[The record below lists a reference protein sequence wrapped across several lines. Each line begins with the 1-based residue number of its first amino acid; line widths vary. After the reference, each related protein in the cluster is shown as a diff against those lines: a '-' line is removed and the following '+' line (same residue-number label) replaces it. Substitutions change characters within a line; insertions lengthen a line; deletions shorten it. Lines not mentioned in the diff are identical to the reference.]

1 MTLLYN
7 EPPIAVSPTL
17 AKELGLNAAVFLQQL
32 HYWVEQKKQHGSRY
46 QDSFKDGYFWVYNT
60 INEWLEKLPFL
71 GSKSTFKRM
80 IYDLQEKGI
89 LVIGNYNKFENDHT
103 SWYRINYL
111 RLEQIS
117 KSLQVQN
124 EPPGGSKR
132 DAGEFKM
139 NLRAVQNEPSITRDY
154 TETTQRE
161 DLNTPYIPPRGEVC
175 EVKKVLCD
183 RCSRFKPNTQDLE
196 GKNYCLTCLP
206 HEFKE
211 RRIITEIAMST
222 TPQKQI
228 QQPTPQLS
236 APPPLRLTGTL
247 AGVTEAEIA
256 EVVDRHVET
265 VTANP
270 PGFDEFW
277 QNYPTKVAKPAAL
290 KAWKKLKPSQAL
302 QDTILRDLAIRTAN
316 DRRWIEGF
324 IPNPSTYLNQAR
336 WEDEIQSTKQRSK
349 PMSKIEKSLAILEA
363 Y

>member
-1 MTLLYN
+1 MSLLYN

-60 INEWLEKLPFL
+60 ISEWLEQLPFL

-80 IYDLQEKGI
+80 IYDLQEKGV
-89 LVIGNYNKFENDHT
+89 LVIGNYNKFDNDHT

-117 KSLQVQN
+117 KNSQVQN
-124 EPPGGSKR
+124 ELPGGSKR

-139 NLRAVQNEPSITRDY
+139 ERPAVQNEPSITRDY

-161 DLNTPYIPPRGEVC
+161 DLNTPFNPPQGETC
-175 EVKKVLCD
+175 EVKKVLCG

-206 HEFKE
+206 HEFDE
-211 RRIITEIAMST
+211 RRIITEAAMST
-222 TPQKQI
+222 MPQKQI

-236 APPPLRLTGTL
+236 APPPL
-247 AGVTEAEIA
+247 
-256 EVVDRHVET
+256 
-265 VTANP
+265 P

-290 KAWKKLKPSQAL
+290 KAWKRLKPSQTL
-302 QDTILRDLAIRTAN
+302 QDTISRDLAIRMVN

-324 IPNPSTYLNQAR
+324 IPNPATYLNQAR
-336 WEDEIQSTKQRSK
+336 WEDEIQSGPQTRPKALSQEEQNQQVIANYLAKKGIK
-349 PMSKIEKSLAILEA
+349 PHGLN
-363 Y
+363 

>member
-80 IYDLQEKGI
+80 IYELQEKGI

-124 EPPGGSKR
+124 EPPSGSKR

-139 NLRAVQNEPSITRDY
+139 NRRAVQNEPSITRDY

-161 DLNTPYIPPRGEVC
+161 DLNTPHTPHGGSEREQETLPLTFPDLQLPEASMGESVQAMGQ
-175 EVKKVLCD
+175 VISIHGQAL
-183 RCSRFKPNTQDLE
+183 SKPEMADQQ
-196 GKNYCLTCLP
+196 
-206 HEFKE
+206 
-211 RRIITEIAMST
+211 R
-222 TPQKQI
+222 PQKQNK
-228 QQPTPQLS
+228 QPPS
-236 APPPLRLTGTL
+236 PSSAAPPSHTWR
-247 AGVTEAEIA
+247 
-256 EVVDRHVET
+256 
-265 VTANP
+265 N
-270 PGFDEFW
+270 
-277 QNYPTKVAKPAAL
+277 
-290 KAWKKLKPSQAL
+290 
-302 QDTILRDLAIRTAN
+302 
-316 DRRWIEGF
+316 
-324 IPNPSTYLNQAR
+324 
-336 WEDEIQSTKQRSK
+336 
-349 PMSKIEKSLAILEA
+349 
-363 Y
+363 